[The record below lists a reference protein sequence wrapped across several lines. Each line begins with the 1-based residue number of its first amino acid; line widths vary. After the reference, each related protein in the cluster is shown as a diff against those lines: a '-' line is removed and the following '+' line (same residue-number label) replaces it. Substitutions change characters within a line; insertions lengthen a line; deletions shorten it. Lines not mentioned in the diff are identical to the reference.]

1 MAWIYLFSAAV
12 FEIGWP
18 LGFKLSHVSEHK
30 LLWVIFS
37 IVSMTLSGALLYIA
51 QKDINIGTAYAVWTG
66 IGALGTFLIGALV
79 FKDPA
84 TFLSWLGLLF
94 IVGGVTLLKISH

>member
-30 LLWVIFS
+30 LLWVVFS

-84 TFLSWLGLLF
+84 TFMSWLGLLF

>member
-66 IGALGTFLIGALV
+66 IGALGTFLIGALI

-84 TFLSWLGLLF
+84 TFMSWLGLLF